1 MTQETKSS
9 TTLCRCN
16 SGQHVAIDKMCDF
29 VTDCFDASDED
40 DCDGMPPNL
49 NYQTKQ
55 PPMILHFDSH
65 GSFTQVNM
73 NSTDPCPVTHFRC
86 PRPVYCMPVFLR
98 CNGVKDCP
106 YGEDEIK
113 CDHFS
118 CPMYYRCRGSS
129 VCLHPT
135 HVCDGW
141 PQCPQRDDE
150 LLCNATCPA
159 VCQCQGLAFVCRQ
172 SFSLISFTE
181 LRYLDAEGSGIQP
194 TVVSHNLYLIYLS
207 LAACKVYSWPTVTFE
222 NLQKLDLSQNRLTLI
237 FMQHFVFLEN
247 LRYLNLSGNPL
258 DTMVKDSSDIKR
270 SPLISIDLSY
280 THILTFDSLIFVKFA
295 SVESLNLSFSRLS
308 TLSRETL
315 SHLPTLKQLD
325 LSGCDIKQFSTDM
338 YKKLIN
344 LERIKTS
351 DYKLC
356 CKVCLPNAFN
366 ENYCFSPQDE
376 VSSCRNLLRSKS
388 HRAFIWVFCIFSVSG
403 NAGILIYRF
412 IHPHGSQ
419 SNSGYSI
426 FVNSLNLSDCLMG
439 VYLAII
445 GTADRFYDGQYLW
458 YDHIWKSST
467 MCKIAGYFCFVSSEV
482 SVFMISILTID
493 RITALHVACKRFRF
507 TDRSAMMT
515 SGLAWLCGLSVA
527 AVPLLTVFSHRRVY
541 GHTSICIPLSSQTGQ
556 VSLFGVSAL
565 FKFVLFL
572 FIGMVQTSIF
582 WSMKSKSIHI
592 LSSTSALLD
601 LVLARRLFTVIVSDC
616 LCWIPIGLLGLME
629 YSGLHVP
636 SEVNVAMAIAVLPLN
651 SAVNP
656 FLYAFNTLKEQR
668 RKAKEAKML
677 TFLRSRVK
685 SQQCHT

>member
-1 MTQETKSS
+1 
-9 TTLCRCN
+9 
-16 SGQHVAIDKMCDF
+16 MCDF
-29 VTDCFDASDED
+29 ITDCLDASDEN

-55 PPMILHFDSH
+55 PPMILHFDSR

-106 YGEDEIK
+106 YGEDELK
-113 CDHFS
+113 CDHVL

-150 LLCNATCPA
+150 LLCNVTCPA

-194 TVVSHNLYLIYLS
+194 KVVFHNFNLVYLN
-207 LAACKVYSWPTVTFE
+207 LAACKVYSWPNVTLE
-222 NLQKLDLSQNRLTLI
+222 NLQKLDLSQNRITLI
-237 FMQHFVFLEN
+237 FMQHFLILRN
-247 LRYLNLSGNPL
+247 LRFLCLSGNPL
-258 DTMVKDSSDIKR
+258 TTIVKDSSDIER
-270 SPLISIDLSY
+270 TPLIFIDLSY
-280 THILTFDSLIFVKFA
+280 THLSTLNSLIFAKFV

-315 SHLPTLKQLD
+315 SHLPALKQLD
-325 LSGCDIKQFSTDM
+325 LSGCDIKRFSKDM
-338 YKKLIN
+338 YERLIN
-344 LERIKTS
+344 LQSIKTS

-356 CKVCLPNAFN
+356 CKTFLPYAFN
-366 ENYCFSPQDE
+366 ENNCFAPQDE
-376 VSSCRNLLRSKS
+376 VSSCEDMLRSKL
-388 HRAFIWVFCIFSVSG
+388 HRAFIWVFCILSVAG
-403 NAGILIYRF
+403 NAGSLIYRF
-412 IHPHGSQ
+412 IHRHGSQ
-419 SNSGYSI
+419 SNTGYSI

-445 GTADRFYDGQYLW
+445 GTADRLYDGQYLW
-458 YDHIWKSST
+458 YERIWKTST

-493 RITALHVACKRFRF
+493 RITALHAACDRFRF
-507 TDRSAMMT
+507 TGRSSMMT

-527 AVPLLTVFSHRRVY
+527 AVPLLTVFSHWRVY
-541 GHTSICIPLSSQTGQ
+541 GHTSICIPLSSRTGQ
-556 VSLFGVSAL
+556 VSSFGVI
-565 FKFVLFL
+565 VLFNLVL
-572 FIGMVQTSIF
+572 FIFITMAQTSIV
-582 WSMKSKSIHI
+582 WSTKNKTLQI
-592 LSSTSALLD
+592 LNSTRASLD
-601 LVLARRLFTVIVSDC
+601 LVLARRLFIVVMSDC

-629 YSGLHVP
+629 YSGLRVP

-656 FLYAFNTLKEQR
+656 LLYAFNTLKEQR
-668 RKAKEAKML
+668 REAKEVKML
-677 TFLRSRVK
+677 TFLRSRIK